1 MTEPLPIDAPSGEGD
16 RAGLLGAAL
25 LLFSFARPCYSQVDC
40 VVVGTSSAPRCD
52 VVKGGGRLSDVI
64 ASFVLSAP
72 DWQQTI
78 FGWASMSG
86 PDPKRTSCFYE
97 PTFNVRPRK
106 SITSRRERVVTSP
119 LGWNVTDPKFLYGNE
134 PE

>member
-52 VVKGGGRLSDVI
+52 VVKGGGRLSDAI
-64 ASFVLSAP
+64 ASFLSAP
-72 DWQQTI
+72 IQVVVEIMLIGHDQAGGRRFPTLV
-78 FGWASMSG
+78 GASPG
-86 PDPKRTSCFYE
+86 EGAAPDRNRAALLCLF
-97 PTFNVRPRK
+97 F
-106 SITSRRERVVTSP
+106 
-119 LGWNVTDPKFLYGNE
+119 
-134 PE
+134 